1 MNRTIKNLVNENE
14 KVYVYLANGEIGHRF
29 MVQAEEEGFTFGDG
43 VKPTER
49 SYAEVMCVNGNYTI
63 NYVGAYG
70 RIAFGAGASQIGSTK
85 IFRVDFEKYI
95 SGAEDY
101 GYRS

>member
-1 MNRTIKNLVNENE
+1 MRTIKDLVSDGN
-14 KVYVYLANGEIGHRF
+14 KCYVYLANAEIGRKF
-29 MVQAEEEGFTFGDG
+29 LTQAEDEGFTFSDG
-43 VKPTER
+43 VKPTDR

-70 RIAFGAGASQIGSTK
+70 RIAFGAGVSKVGDTSLT
-85 IFRVDFEKYI
+85 RVDFEKYI

-101 GYRS
+101 SYVRR

>member
-1 MNRTIKNLVNENE
+1 MNRTIKNLVNDNE
-14 KVYVYLANGEIGHRF
+14 KAYVYLANAEIGNRF
-29 MVQAEEEGFTFGDG
+29 MSQAEAEGFVFGDG
-43 VKPTER
+43 AKPTER
-49 SYAEVMCVNGNYTI
+49 SYAEVMCVNGDYTI
-63 NYVGAYG
+63 NFVGAYG

-85 IFRVDFEKYI
+85 LKRIDFEKYI